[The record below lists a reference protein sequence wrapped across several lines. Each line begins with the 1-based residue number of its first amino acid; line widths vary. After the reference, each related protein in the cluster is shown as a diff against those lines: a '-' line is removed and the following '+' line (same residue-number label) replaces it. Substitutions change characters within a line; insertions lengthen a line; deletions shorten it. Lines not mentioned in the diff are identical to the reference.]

1 MIIATENALM
11 VCSSVKTQVD
21 AGRATR
27 PEGASAC
34 QFQWVTTTVM
44 KQLVALHPLTYL
56 CKGIRSKSSIT
67 GKNLRIR
74 PGRFSLSCRDEPGP
88 LVLPHPCARAV
99 TEQGHTDIRE
109 YCGWACSPM
118 AAEARELG
126 SGGGWNPRPAP
137 ASVRLRQKKAFN

>member
-56 CKGIRSKSSIT
+56 FGQNRQ
-67 GKNLRIR
+67 
-74 PGRFSLSCRDEPGP
+74 
-88 LVLPHPCARAV
+88 LPAK
-99 TEQGHTDIRE
+99 I
-109 YCGWACSPM
+109 
-118 AAEARELG
+118 
-126 SGGGWNPRPAP
+126 SGFAP
-137 ASVRLRQKKAFN
+137 ADFLSHAVMNLGRLCCHIPVQEP

>member
-1 MIIATENALM
+1 MP
-11 VCSSVKTQVD
+11 VSVGNNYCNET
-21 AGRATR
+21 AGRIT
-27 PEGASAC
+27 PSD
-34 QFQWVTTTVM
+34 
-44 KQLVALHPLTYL
+44 LPL
-56 CKGIRSKSSIT
+56 RSKSSIT

>member
-109 YCGWACSPM
+109 YCGWACSPVSGCRSQRARVRRGLEPPSCTCLSE
-118 AAEARELG
+118 AA
-126 SGGGWNPRPAP
+126 P
-137 ASVRLRQKKAFN
+137 KKGV